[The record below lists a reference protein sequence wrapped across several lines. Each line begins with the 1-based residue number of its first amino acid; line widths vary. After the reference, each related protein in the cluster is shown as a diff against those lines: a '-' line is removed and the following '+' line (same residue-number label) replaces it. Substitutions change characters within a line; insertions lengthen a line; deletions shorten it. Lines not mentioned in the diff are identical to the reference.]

1 MAMQA
6 VMEGPKP
13 EGYRK
18 RVKQRG
24 GNAPTIADVAAQANC
39 SPMTVSRV
47 INGGS
52 RVKAE
57 THEAVMKAVRKLNYK
72 PNRAARSLAGGEQ
85 LRIALMFDNPSASY
99 LAEFLMG
106 ALDEASSN
114 DIHLEVQSCDN
125 ASEALPIMRKLHD
138 GGIKGF
144 ILPPPL
150 CDNQAVMD
158 LANELD
164 AVAIAVGPGK
174 ATDAH
179 GSVIIDDFQAAYDMT
194 KHIIGL
200 GHSRIGFIIGNPEQV
215 ASGRRLSGYLAAMND
230 AKLDVI
236 DELIV
241 QGRFT
246 YRSGMAATESLLKVD
261 PRPTAIFA
269 SNDDMAAAAVAV
281 AHRQHLDVPTDLTVC
296 GFDDTEMA
304 STIWPELTTIRQ
316 PIRQMTASAVS
327 TIARIVSARRTSSNW
342 PTEFTTLPYELIRRD
357 SDAAPSLARRTSSG
371 SGQS

>member
-1 MAMQA
+1 MAMHA

-13 EGYRK
+13 QGYIK

-342 PTEFTTLPYELIRRD
+342 PTELTTLPYELIRRD
-357 SDAAPSLARRTSSG
+357 SDAAPSLAKRTSSG